1 MPRKPRASSA
11 EEGEE
16 GAQGES
22 KDQLGHI
29 PGEAARVTPAVLGD
43 CSLPTSS
50 QFCPKREKELRNWKE
65 RSR

>member
-11 EEGEE
+11 EEGEG
-16 GAQGES
+16 GAQGTS
-22 KDQLGHI
+22 KNHLGHI
-29 PGEAARVTPAVLGD
+29 PGEATRVTPAVLGD
-43 CSLPTSS
+43 RSLPTSS